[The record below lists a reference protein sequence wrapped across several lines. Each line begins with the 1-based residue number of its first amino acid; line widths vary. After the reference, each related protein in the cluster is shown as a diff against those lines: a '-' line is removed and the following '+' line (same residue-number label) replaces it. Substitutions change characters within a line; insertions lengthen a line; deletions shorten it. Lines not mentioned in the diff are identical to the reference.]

1 MQHEPAFT
9 YAYRAVPHEAWG
21 RYLGQFLVT
30 GLEADMRH
38 CTPSRWRWAMSD
50 PDWSEAI
57 MLYRL
62 RAGK

>member
-1 MQHEPAFT
+1 MDQTAFK
-9 YAYRAVPHEAWG
+9 YGYESVPPDAWS

-30 GLEADMRH
+30 GLEKDMRH
-38 CTPSRWRWAMSD
+38 CTPDRWRWAMSD

-62 RAGK
+62 RYGQ